1 MHDAV
6 LPIIRLDNL
15 TLGYDRHPAVHHLSA
30 EIPAGALV
38 AVVGPNGAG
47 KSTLLKGLAGELRP
61 IGGRIV
67 LPALPPGGLAYMPQ
81 RGEID
86 HSFPVSVFD
95 VVAMG
100 LWHEIGAF
108 GGLSQDQRRRVRTAL
123 EAVGLAGFESRPI
136 GSLSGGQL
144 QRARFARLMLQDAPL
159 ILLDEP
165 FAAIDSR
172 TVEDLVALILAWH
185 AEGRT
190 ILTVVHDLEQVRRHF
205 PTALLLSREPVA
217 FGPTAEVLTPE
228 RLARARRLSEAFD
241 EHAHECHI
249 EALPAVELADFAE
262 DALAAG
268 ADAHPDGGAS
278 DRARP
283 AVDSP
288 PAATPHAHRHP
299 YVPAPGRN
307 HPPH

>member
-1 MHDAV
+1 MQTTM
-6 LPIIRLDNL
+6 LPMIRLDNL
-15 TLGYDRHPAVHHLSA
+15 TLGYDRHPAVHHLSG

-67 LPALPPGGLAYMPQ
+67 LSELPPGGLAYMPQ

-86 HSFPVSVFD
+86 HSFPISVFE

-108 GGLSQDQRRRVRTAL
+108 GGLSRSQRERVRAAL
-123 EAVGLAGFESRPI
+123 AAVGMSGFESRPI

-172 TVEDLVALILAWH
+172 TVDDLVALILGWH

-217 FGPTAEVLTPE
+217 FGPTAQVLTPE
-228 RLARARRLSEAFD
+228 LLARARRLSEAFD
-241 EHAHECHI
+241 EDAPECHI
-249 EALPAVELADFAE
+249 EDVS
-262 DALAAG
+262 ALAPVAG
-268 ADAHPDGGAS
+268 TAHSHGDAHAHGVAHTHHHGA
-278 DRARP
+278 
-283 AVDSP
+283 
-288 PAATPHAHRHP
+288 HAHDHRH
-299 YVPAPGRN
+299 
-307 HPPH
+307 

>member
-1 MHDAV
+1 MHAAAPMV
-6 LPIIRLDNL
+6 VLDNL

-30 EIPAGALV
+30 EIPAGSLL
-38 AVVGPNGAG
+38 AVIGPNGAG
-47 KSTLLKGLAGELRP
+47 KSTLLKGIAGELRP

-67 LPALPPGGLAYMPQ
+67 LSALPAAGVAYMPQ

-108 GGLSQDQRRRVRTAL
+108 GGLSRRQRARVGEAL
-123 EAVGLAGFESRPI
+123 GAVGLAGFEARPI

-172 TVEDLVALILAWH
+172 TVDDLVALILGWH
-185 AEGRT
+185 REGRT

-205 PTALLLSREPVA
+205 PHALLLSREPVA
-217 FGPTAEVLTPE
+217 YGPTAAVLTPE
-228 RLARARRLSEAFD
+228 LLGRARRLSEAFD
-241 EHAHECHI
+241 EDAPECHI
-249 EALPAVELADFAE
+249 EAPLEPSLAGGTE
-262 DALAAG
+262 
-268 ADAHPDGGAS
+268 AHAPPVQPSHKHGDGH
-278 DRARP
+278 
-283 AVDSP
+283 V
-288 PAATPHAHRHP
+288 HHH
-299 YVPAPGRN
+299 
-307 HPPH
+307 H

>member
-1 MHDAV
+1 MNRLA
-6 LPIIRLDNL
+6 LPMIRLDNL

-61 IGGRIV
+61 IGGRILLPE
-67 LPALPPGGLAYMPQ
+67 LPAGGLAYMPQ

-108 GGLSQDQRRRVRTAL
+108 GGLSREQRRRVRAAL
-123 EAVGLAGFESRPI
+123 DAVGMAGFESRPI

-172 TVEDLVALILAWH
+172 TVDDLVELILAWH
-185 AEGRT
+185 DEGRT

-241 EHAHECHI
+241 DNAHECHL
-249 EALPAVELADFAE
+249 EELPVVVAPDAAE
-262 DALAAG
+262 N
-268 ADAHPDGGAS
+268 AH
-278 DRARP
+278 
-283 AVDSP
+283 
-288 PAATPHAHRHP
+288 PHAHDHGHTCDEGHGHAHPAAQATPRPRRGLPRH
-299 YVPAPGRN
+299 
-307 HPPH
+307 

>member
-1 MHDAV
+1 MQTTM
-6 LPIIRLDNL
+6 LPMIRLDNL
-15 TLGYDRHPAVHHLSA
+15 TLGYDRHPAVHHLSG

-67 LPALPPGGLAYMPQ
+67 LSELPPGGLAYMPQ

-86 HSFPVSVFD
+86 HSFPLSVFE

-108 GGLSQDQRRRVRTAL
+108 GGLSLSQRERVRAAL
-123 EAVGLAGFESRPI
+123 AAVGMSGFESRPI

-172 TVEDLVALILAWH
+172 TVDDLVALILGWH

-217 FGPTAEVLTPE
+217 FGPTAQVLTPAL
-228 RLARARRLSEAFD
+228 LARARRLSEAFD
-241 EHAHECHI
+241 EDAPECHI
-249 EALPAVELADFAE
+249 EDMAAL
-262 DALAAG
+262 
-268 ADAHPDGGAS
+268 
-278 DRARP
+278 
-283 AVDSP
+283 P
-288 PAATPHAHRHP
+288 PAAEPAHAQGDAHGHAHQVAHTHHHGAHAHNHDHRH
-299 YVPAPGRN
+299 
-307 HPPH
+307 

>member
-1 MHDAV
+1 MHATT
-6 LPIIRLDNL
+6 LPMIRLDNL
-15 TLGYDRHPAVHHLSA
+15 TLGYDRHPAVHHLSG

-67 LPALPPGGLAYMPQ
+67 LSNLPPGGVAYMPQ

-86 HSFPVSVFD
+86 HSFPISVFE

-108 GGLSQDQRRRVRTAL
+108 GGLSRSQRERVRAAL
-123 EAVGLAGFESRPI
+123 AAVGMSGFEARPI

-172 TVEDLVALILAWH
+172 TVDDLVALILGWH

-217 FGPTAEVLTPE
+217 FGPTAQVLTPE
-228 RLARARRLSEAFD
+228 LLARARRLSEAFD
-241 EHAHECHI
+241 EDAPECHI
-249 EALPAVELADFAE
+249 EDVS
-262 DALAAG
+262 ALAPVAG
-268 ADAHPDGGAS
+268 TAHSHGDAHAHGVAHTHHHGA
-278 DRARP
+278 
-283 AVDSP
+283 
-288 PAATPHAHRHP
+288 HAHDHRH
-299 YVPAPGRN
+299 
-307 HPPH
+307 

>member
-1 MHDAV
+1 M
-6 LPIIRLDNL
+6 IRLDNL

-30 EIPAGALV
+30 EIQAGALV

-61 IGGRIV
+61 IGGRI
-67 LPALPPGGLAYMPQ
+67 LLADLPPGGLAYLPQ
-81 RGEID
+81 RSEID
-86 HSFPVSVFD
+86 HGFPVSVFD

-108 GGLSQDQRRRVRTAL
+108 GGLARAQRHRVRAAL
-123 EAVGLAGFESRPI
+123 DAVGLAGFESRPI

-144 QRARFARLMLQDAPL
+144 QRARFARLMLQDAPV

-172 TVEDLVALILAWH
+172 TVDDLIGLILGWH
-185 AEGRT
+185 AQGRT

-228 RLARARRLSEAFD
+228 LLARARRMSEAFD
-241 EHAHECHI
+241 EDAHACSI
-249 EALPAVELADFAE
+249 EMPPTLPA
-262 DALAAG
+262 
-268 ADAHPDGGAS
+268 
-278 DRARP
+278 
-283 AVDSP
+283 P
-288 PAATPHAHRHP
+288 PRHP
-299 YVPAPGRN
+299 RRTP
-307 HPPH
+307 

>member
-1 MHDAV
+1 MQAAT
-6 LPIIRLDNL
+6 LPMIRLDNL

-30 EIPAGALV
+30 DIPAGALV

-61 IGGRIV
+61 IGGRIA
-67 LPALPPGGLAYMPQ
+67 LSGLPPGGLAYMPQ

-108 GGLSQDQRRRVRTAL
+108 GGLSRGQRERVGAAL
-123 EAVGLAGFESRPI
+123 AAVGLSGFEPRPI

-172 TVEDLVALILAWH
+172 TVDDLVALILGWH
-185 AEGRT
+185 VEGRT

-217 FGPTAEVLTPE
+217 FGPTAQVLTPE
-228 RLARARRLSEAFD
+228 LLARARRLSEAFD
-241 EHAHECHI
+241 EDAPECHI
-249 EALPAVELADFAE
+249 EDQIEDLAALPPP
-262 DALAAG
+262 
-268 ADAHPDGGAS
+268 ADATRTHRNA
-278 DRARP
+278 
-283 AVDSP
+283 P
-288 PAATPHAHRHP
+288 PHGYAHAHGSTHDHATHDHRH
-299 YVPAPGRN
+299 
-307 HPPH
+307 

>member
-1 MHDAV
+1 M
-6 LPIIRLDNL
+6 LPMIRLDNL
-15 TLGYDRHPAVHHLSA
+15 TLGYDRHPAVHHLSG

-67 LPALPPGGLAYMPQ
+67 LAELPPGGLAYMPQ

-86 HSFPVSVFD
+86 HSFPVSVFE

-108 GGLSQDQRRRVRTAL
+108 GGLSRSQRERVRAAL
-123 EAVGLAGFESRPI
+123 AAVGMSGFESRPI

-172 TVEDLVALILAWH
+172 TVDDLVALILGWH

-217 FGPTAEVLTPE
+217 FGPTAQVLTPE
-228 RLARARRLSEAFD
+228 LLARARRLSEAFD
-241 EHAHECHI
+241 EDAPECHI
-249 EALPAVELADFAE
+249 EDVS
-262 DALAAG
+262 ALAPVAG
-268 ADAHPDGGAS
+268 TAHSHGDAHAHGVAHTHGHDHS
-278 DRARP
+278 
-283 AVDSP
+283 
-288 PAATPHAHRHP
+288 THAHDHRH
-299 YVPAPGRN
+299 
-307 HPPH
+307 

>member
-1 MHDAV
+1 MQTTM
-6 LPIIRLDNL
+6 LPMIRLDNL
-15 TLGYDRHPAVHHLSA
+15 TLGYDRHPAVHHLSG

-67 LPALPPGGLAYMPQ
+67 LPELPAGGLAYMPQ

-86 HSFPVSVFD
+86 HSFPISVFE

-108 GGLSQDQRRRVRTAL
+108 GGLSRSQRERVRAAL
-123 EAVGLAGFESRPI
+123 AAVGMSGFESRPI

-172 TVEDLVALILAWH
+172 TVDDLVALILGWH

-217 FGPTAEVLTPE
+217 FGPTAQVLTPE
-228 RLARARRLSEAFD
+228 LLARARRLSEAFD
-241 EHAHECHI
+241 EDAPECHI
-249 EALPAVELADFAE
+249 EDVS
-262 DALAAG
+262 ALAPVAG
-268 ADAHPDGGAS
+268 TAHSHGDAHAHGVAHTHHHGA
-278 DRARP
+278 
-283 AVDSP
+283 
-288 PAATPHAHRHP
+288 HAHDHRH
-299 YVPAPGRN
+299 
-307 HPPH
+307 

>member
-1 MHDAV
+1 MKHAV
-6 LPIIRLDNL
+6 LPSIRLDNL

-30 EIPAGALV
+30 EIPLGALV

-61 IGGRIV
+61 IGGHIV

-108 GGLSQDQRRRVRTAL
+108 GGLTRAQRGRVRTAL
-123 EAVGLAGFESRPI
+123 DAVGLAGFESRPI

-172 TVEDLVALILAWH
+172 TVDDLVDLILAWH

-241 EHAHECHI
+241 EYAHECRI
-249 EALPAVELADFAE
+249 EALPAVEPGAAASAPARHADPGHDPGEAPHH
-262 DALAAG
+262 AQ
-268 ADAHPDGGAS
+268 AHANPY
-278 DRARP
+278 
-283 AVDSP
+283 
-288 PAATPHAHRHP
+288 AHRHP
-299 YVPAPGRN
+299 RGGHAR
-307 HPPH
+307 H